1 MSTTTPPE
9 HIAPGLTRLG
19 ARPPLGD
26 YVRQFVQRRHF
37 MFELA
42 RARFE
47 SENEQDRLG
56 IAWHV
61 VRPLL
66 NAAVYG
72 LVFGVILESST
83 RPPNFLAFLVTGIF
97 FFQFF
102 ASCLAEGARS
112 ITGNLGL
119 VRTLHFPRA
128 LLPLSTVLKQLFAMV
143 PMVTVLL
150 VVVVATGER
159 PSWNWLGVVPVLVLM
174 TLFNAGV
181 ALIAARATIHVR
193 DIAQLLPFITR
204 LLFYISGIFYSI
216 DRTVRAHP
224 AVEKAFEFNPLNIYL
239 SLARWSLIES
249 QPAKW
254 HYWIYGSVWA
264 VVFAGFGFVW
274 FWAAEER
281 YGRE

>member
-9 HIAPGLTRLG
+9 YAELGLTRLG
-19 ARPPLGD
+19 ARPTLSD
-26 YVRQFVQRRHF
+26 YLAQFVRRRHF

-56 IAWHV
+56 VAWHV

-72 LVFGVILESST
+72 LVFGVILPSTT

-143 PMVTVLL
+143 PMVVVLL
-150 VVVVATGER
+150 VLVVGTGER
-159 PSWNWLGVVPVLVLM
+159 PRWQWLGVLPVLAMM
-174 TLFNAGV
+174 TLFNSGV

-204 LLFYISGIFYSI
+204 LLFYVSGIFYSI
-216 DRTVRAHP
+216 QRTVDTHP
-224 AVEKAFEFNPLNIYL
+224 AVEKAFELNPLNIYL

-249 QPAKW
+249 QPEKW
-254 HYWIYGSVWA
+254 HYWLYGTGWA
-264 VVFAGFGFVW
+264 LVFAVGGFVY